1 MAAVLPDTA
10 PATSP
15 GHAARRRQLLRGL
28 GALPLL
34 AGLPAAWAAA
44 PPAGSGPVVAIGGA
58 LADDNDAVWARVAAL
73 AGGAGARVAVIAAA
87 SGEPAR
93 ATARVDA
100 ALRRHGVQGLAIG
113 VAPQADGA
121 EAARAAARE
130 PRWAE
135 AVAASQGVYFTG
147 GAQSRLLDAL
157 APAGEPSPLLQAVKA
172 LHGRGGVVAGSSSGA
187 AVLSHECFR
196 DAPDLLGALRG
207 TLREGVEVGR
217 GFGFLPPA
225 LLVDQHF
232 VRRGRIGRLLPLMA
246 ARGLP
251 LGLGVEEDSAALLH
265 GGTLE
270 VLGRHG
276 VLVADLGPA
285 RVEATAPLALQG
297 ARLHWLRPGDRLA
310 LASRRITPAATTRI
324 DPFAPGHRAADP
336 GPAFYPAMLD
346 EGVLVRALQR
356 LVDGDQAELQG
367 LSFAPPPGDGGPAF
381 AWRLHRAPGTHGWL
395 GADGGLGV
403 ADARLDLRPVRLA
416 QPLFTPW
423 AGG

>member
-1 MAAVLPDTA
+1 
-10 PATSP
+10 
-15 GHAARRRQLLRGL
+15 
-28 GALPLL
+28 
-34 AGLPAAWAAA
+34 
-44 PPAGSGPVVAIGGA
+44 
-58 LADDNDAVWARVAAL
+58 
-73 AGGAGARVAVIAAA
+73 
-87 SGEPAR
+87 
-93 ATARVDA
+93 
-100 ALRRHGVQGLAIG
+100 

-121 EAARAAARE
+121 EAARAAAHE

-147 GAQSRLLDAL
+147 GAQARLLDTL
-157 APAGEPSPLLQAVKA
+157 APGGRATPLLQAVHA
-172 LHGRGGVVAGSSSGA
+172 LHARGGVVAGSSSGA
-187 AVLSHECFR
+187 AVLSAVCFR
-196 DAPDLLGALRG
+196 EAPDLIGALRG
-207 TLREGVEVGR
+207 TLREGIEVGR

-251 LGLGVEEDSAALLH
+251 LGLGVEEDSAALLQA
-265 GGTLE
+265 GTLE

-276 VLVADLGPA
+276 VLVADLAPA
-285 RVEATAPLALQG
+285 RIEATAPLALQG

-310 LASRRITPAATTRI
+310 LATRAITPAAAARI
-324 DPFAPGHRAADP
+324 DPLAPGHRAADP
-336 GPAFYPAMLD
+336 GPAFYPALLD

-367 LSFAPPPGDGGPAF
+367 LSFVPPPGDGGPAF
-381 AWRLHRAPGTHGWL
+381 AWRLHRGPGTQGWV